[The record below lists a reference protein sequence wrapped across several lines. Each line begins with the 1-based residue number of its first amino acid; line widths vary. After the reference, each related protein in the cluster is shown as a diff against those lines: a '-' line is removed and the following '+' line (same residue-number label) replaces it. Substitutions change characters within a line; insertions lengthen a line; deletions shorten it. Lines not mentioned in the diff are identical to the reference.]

1 MEISSYALESLR
13 HDDEF
18 ILYRGNPRQSDAPF
32 VLLLMPAS
40 SRPTLE
46 SLKKLEH
53 DCSLRDEL
61 DATWAVR
68 PLELSH
74 YNDQTVLVLEDRR
87 RNFIRAELITIVVTQ
102 VDIRACLLNWSKC
115 V

>member
-1 MEISSYALESLR
+1 MSFHVIPQFLEGGDARQGEMRNVMEISSYALESLR

-18 ILYRGNPRQSDAPF
+18 ILNRRNPWQSDAPF
-32 VLLLMPAS
+32 VLLLMPAL

-53 DCSLRDEL
+53 DCSLRNQL

-68 PLELSH
+68 PLELFQ
-74 YNDQTVLVLEDRR
+74 YNDQRVLVLEDR
-87 RNFIRAELITIVVTQ
+87 VQ
-102 VDIRACLLNWSKC
+102 
-115 V
+115 